1 MQHRP
6 LGNTGVALSV
16 LGFGCGAVGGLMVRG
31 AAAEQERAV
40 ARALELGVDYFDT
53 APAYGDGASEENL
66 GRVLR
71 ALGRPRAFVSTKFT
85 IRHDEETRI
94 GEAIA
99 ASVETSLERLGLPHL
114 DLLQMHN
121 RIARD
126 GADRALA
133 PELVL
138 GEVVPALERLKREGK
153 IRFCGM
159 TAIGE
164 TAALH
169 EVVAAGGFDTAQV
182 VFNLLNPSTVLPLPP
197 GRANAQDYARL
208 AAKAQARGMGT
219 IGIRILAGGA
229 LSGSEERHKIASPP
243 PAPIG
248 SGPDYNADVA
258 VARRFAGLVAGGH
271 AGDLVEAAVRFA
283 ITPEAISTALVGIA
297 SIEQFEAAAA
307 AALHGPLDAAAMQ
320 AALQ

>member
-1 MQHRP
+1 
-6 LGNTGVALSV
+6 
-16 LGFGCGAVGGLMVRG
+16 
-31 AAAEQERAV
+31 
-40 ARALELGVDYFDT
+40 
-53 APAYGDGASEENL
+53 
-66 GRVLR
+66 VLR

-85 IRHDEETRI
+85 IRPGEETRI
-94 GEAIA
+94 GDAIA
-99 ASVETSLERLGLPHL
+99 ASAETSLRRLGLARL

-169 EVVAAGGFDTAQV
+169 EVVEAGGFDTAQV
-182 VFNLLNPSTVLPLPP
+182 VFNLLNPSTVFPLPP
-197 GRANAQDYARL
+197 GRAGAQDFAGL

-229 LSGSEERHKIASPP
+229 LSGSEERHRIASPP

-258 VARRFAGLVAGGH
+258 AARRFERLVAGGH
-271 AGDLVEAAVRFA
+271 ATDLIEAGVRFA
-283 ITPEAISTALVGIA
+283 FTPEAISTALVGVA
-297 SIEQFEAAAA
+297 SIEQFETAAA
-307 AALHGPLDAAAMQ
+307 AALRGPLDAGAMK

>member
-1 MQHRP
+1 
-6 LGNTGVALSV
+6 
-16 LGFGCGAVGGLMVRG
+16 VGGLMVRG

-40 ARALELGVDYFDT
+40 ARALELGVDYLDT

-71 ALGRPRAFVSTKFT
+71 ALRYPPAFGSTKFT
-85 IRHDEETRI
+85 IHPGDGTRI
-94 GEAIA
+94 GDAIA
-99 ASVETSLERLGLPHL
+99 ASAETSLRRLGLQRL

-126 GADRALA
+126 GGDRALA

-182 VFNLLNPSTVLPLPP
+182 VFNLINPSTVFPLPS
-197 GRANAQDYARL
+197 GRAGAQDFAGL

-248 SGPDYNADVA
+248 SGPDYRADVA
-258 VARRFAGLVAGGH
+258 TARRFERLVAAGH
-271 AGDLVEAAVRFA
+271 AQDLIEAAVRFA
-283 ITPEAISTALVGIA
+283 ITPEAISTALVGVA
-297 SIEQFEAAAA
+297 SLEQFETAAA
-307 AALHGPLDAAAMQ
+307 AALRGPLDAAAIA
-320 AALQ
+320 AALE